1 MSATVNLAIMPNVHK
16 EKHRCLL
23 IQNLDMIQIFMKKI
37 CASLLLIIL
46 IISAVD
52 LRYPTLLQA
61 VSFSQEHMNLL
72 VTTKLLLTKRKRK
85 KKDNQKNKPP
95 QKHRQPCF
103 NLIAATSGT
112 LMQS

>member
-23 IQNLDMIQIFMKKI
+23 IQNLDMIQIFMKNI

-61 VSFSQEHMNLL
+61 VSFTQEHMNLL

-85 KKDNQKNKPP
+85 KKTTKKTSHHKNTDSPVS
-95 QKHRQPCF
+95 
-103 NLIAATSGT
+103 I
-112 LMQS
+112 